1 MAGRLQD
8 KIAIITGA
16 GRGIGAATARRFVE
30 EGARVVI
37 ADINGETGESTAA
50 QLRTDGYTAIAV
62 QTDVSDHDAV
72 RRMVATTVE
81 QLGPPTTLVNNA
93 SVNVF
98 RDPLKLTDEEW
109 RRCFAVDLDSMWFC
123 SREVLPYMLANGGGS
138 IVNLASVH
146 AFNIIPGCFPYPVA
160 KHAVIGL
167 TRALAIE
174 YAANNIRVNA
184 ICPGYV
190 ETQITIDYWNTH
202 SDPEAQKLYTYNLHP
217 PKRIGTAEEVAAA
230 VIFLASDEAGFV
242 NAACLVVD
250 GGRSVLYHD

>member
-30 EGARVVI
+30 EGAKVVI
-37 ADINGETGESTAA
+37 ADVNGETGESTAA
-50 QLRTDGYTAIAV
+50 QLRADGYTAIAV

-72 RRMVATTVE
+72 RRMVAATVE

-109 RRCFAVDLDSMWFC
+109 RRCFAVDLDSMWYC

-184 ICPGYV
+184 ICPGYI

-202 SDPEAQKLYTYNLHP
+202 PDPEAQRLYTYNLHP

-230 VIFLASDEAGFV
+230 VVFLASDEAAFV

-250 GGRSVLYHD
+250 GGRSVLYHE